1 MSAILQ
7 DQDTATKDWYQQLF
21 QTYRQSLNGQSEHPL
36 AHFRMQGY
44 EQFDKLAFPTRRDE
58 DWKYSGAPIARMM
71 ENRYQQAKSTKVDAE
86 TLAAYQIP
94 NLDVPTFVFVN
105 GVLQEDLLPANLP
118 AGVKIERLTEAL
130 QDNEKR
136 AWIEEQAAQQ
146 SGTEQNTFLPL
157 NQAFAQYGLYLE
169 TERNAQVETPL
180 CFLHLSIAGEE
191 AHFSHP
197 QLFVRVRSGSQL
209 SVIERY
215 QATPATGSYFTNT
228 ANWFGVEDN
237 AHCHHYKLQLE
248 NGQALNVHNTHVR
261 QGRDSVYS
269 NYSLDLG
276 GKVVRNNLSTTLLD
290 SNTNTNY
297 YGVYLGNQQQH
308 IDNQTFIDHAMPHCQ
323 SNELYKGILTDYAR
337 GVFNGKVMVRQDAQ
351 KTNAFQQNSSL
362 VLSKNAIMDAKPQ
375 LEIFA
380 DDVKCSH
387 GATIGQLDE
396 SSVFFLRTRGL
407 SGDQARQL
415 LQQAFLGEVIEA
427 MPNKAVQA
435 YAMEML
441 VAKLL
446 G

>member
-7 DQDTATKDWYQQLF
+7 DQDTPTKGWYKQLF
-21 QTYRQSLNGQSEHPL
+21 QTYRQGLNGHSEHPL
-36 AHFRMQGY
+36 AHFRMTAYQQLE
-44 EQFDKLAFPTRRDE
+44 EQAFPTRRDE

-71 ENRYQQAKSTKVDAE
+71 ENRFQEATPVTVDDK
-86 TLAAYQIP
+86 TLAAFQIP
-94 NLDVPTFVFVN
+94 GLEAATFIFIN
-105 GVLQEDLLPANLP
+105 GILQEELSAKTLP
-118 AGVKIERLTEAL
+118 AGVSVERLSTAL
-130 QDNEKR
+130 EDDTKR
-136 AWIEEQAAQQ
+136 NWITKQAEYAG
-146 SGTEQNTFLPL
+146 GTEQNTFLPF
-157 NQAFAQYGLYLE
+157 NQAFAQHGLYIE
-169 TERNAQVETPL
+169 TERNAQVDLPIYCL
-180 CFLHLSIAGEE
+180 YLSTTGAEP
-191 AHFSHP
+191 HFSHP
-197 QLFVRVRSGSQL
+197 QLFVRVRGGSQL
-209 SVIERY
+209 SIIERY

-228 ANWFGVEDN
+228 ANWFSVEDN
-237 AHCHHYKLQLE
+237 AQCHHYKLQLE
-248 NGQALNVHNTHVR
+248 NGQALQVHNTLVQ
-261 QGRDSVYS
+261 QGRDSTYS

-290 SNTNTNY
+290 SNTQTNY

-308 IDNQTFIDHAMPHCQ
+308 IDNQTFIDHAVPHCQ

-380 DDVKCSH
+380 DDVRCSH

-396 SSVFFLRTRGL
+396 KSVFFLRTRGL
-407 SGDQARQL
+407 PEPQARQL

-427 MPNKAVQA
+427 MPNTAVQE